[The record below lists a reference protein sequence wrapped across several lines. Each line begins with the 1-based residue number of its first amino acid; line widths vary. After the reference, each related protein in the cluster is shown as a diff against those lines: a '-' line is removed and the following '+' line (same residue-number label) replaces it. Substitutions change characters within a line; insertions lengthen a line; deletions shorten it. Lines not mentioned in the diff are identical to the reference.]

1 MVIHKTIK
9 DFFKR
14 KRTIRN
20 KNLIIKIGKDV
31 YRIKEP
37 TELEMNEYYLAPH
50 ISRCEYFCDLAKECF
65 KFSDDECKLCQKFF
79 LQKLSDIETLM
90 LSNKK

>member
-1 MVIHKTIK
+1 MVIHKTIE

-20 KNLIIKIGKDV
+20 KNLIIKIEKDV
-31 YRIKEP
+31 YGIKEP
-37 TELEMNEYYLAPH
+37 TNKEWIEYH
-50 ISRCEYFCDLAKECF
+50 GNNMSQCEYFCDLAKKCF